1 MRSKE
6 RSMKSN
12 TSTSNDSL
20 KKIKEIPMMKLYRLL
35 ISLVLFAALPLAGCV
50 SRARVGELQT
60 ETQTVELGDAETVH
74 TEIDFGAGHLKVSG
88 GAEEQMKAEFNY
100 NVAKLKPEVEYID
113 GTLIVKQPETKGLPA
128 LLGITDYRNEW
139 SLRFNKDVPMDLSV
153 NLGAGTGDLQLAGL
167 WLTRLD
173 ISLGAS
179 DSTVDLSGDWAENLD
194 VTIDSGA
201 TDITVLL
208 PKDVGV
214 RVVVE
219 TGPVMV
225 EAQGLSKDGNV
236 YTNAAYGVSDVTLKV
251 NVKAGIGTVY
261 LDVE

>member
-1 MRSKE
+1 
-6 RSMKSN
+6 MKSN
-12 TSTSNDSL
+12 TSTSKNSL
-20 KKIKEIPMMKLYRLL
+20 EKIKEIPMMKPYRLL
-35 ISLVLFAALPLAGCV
+35 ISLVLFAALLLSSCG
-50 SRARVGELQT
+50 SSARVGDLRT
-60 ETQTVELGDAETVH
+60 ESQSVELGDAETVH
-74 TEIDFGAGHLKVSG
+74 TEIDFGAGHLEVSG
-88 GAEEQMKAEFNY
+88 GAEELMKAEFNY

-113 GTLIVKQPETKGLPA
+113 GTLIVKQPETKGLTS

-139 SLRFNKDVPMDLSV
+139 SLRFNNDVPMDLSL

-167 WLTRLD
+167 SLTRLD

-194 VTIDSGA
+194 VSIDSGA
-201 TDITVLL
+201 STITVLL

-236 YTNAAYGVSDVTLKV
+236 YTNAAYDVSDVTLKV
-251 NVKAGIGTVY
+251 NVNAGIGTVY
-261 LDVE
+261 LNVK